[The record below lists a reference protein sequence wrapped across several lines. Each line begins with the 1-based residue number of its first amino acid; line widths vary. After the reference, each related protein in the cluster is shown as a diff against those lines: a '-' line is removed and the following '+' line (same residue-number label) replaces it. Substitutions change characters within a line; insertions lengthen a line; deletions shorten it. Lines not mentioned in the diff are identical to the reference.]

1 MKKFLRLTAAL
12 MAVFAMTSFIACS
25 SDDDDDDDEVA
36 VTAVEITAESTEVE
50 VGKTITLTAKVS
62 PDDATDKTVTW
73 TSSDPAKA
81 TVDGGVVTGVAEGT
95 VTITAKAGDK
105 TATKEI
111 TVKAASSSGDSGST
125 GGSGSGDSG
134 STGGSGSGDSGST
147 GGSGSGDSG
156 STGGS
161 GSGDSGETPSE
172 GDSFANTY
180 WILDGDFPFY
190 ESSDSEGTTVTGVI
204 KDVQYIYLEDAAS
217 GKTYD
222 IDYNAAEAAV
232 QELVNA
238 GTNGS
243 RDIAY
248 TTEPDAFTYS
258 VEGSEVTI
266 TFKYLDETGV
276 EQTETQKATIS
287 EDKTSFSQKQT
298 DDEGNEYTVVFK
310 KATAAPQ
317 NAVLTVTVTKAED
330 PGTGVEV
337 KHVLNAN
344 DLTTFAAAEKSDGA
358 EESLPSEGY
367 FTAIWSAKSKVDSS
381 SKTFSDG
388 FEGTQRINLGGAM
401 LKSKQALK
409 FTTTKAASVK
419 IWWVEGGEDN
429 RQIGIADASAYSG
442 TEHNTVAKTNETL
455 AKNAACISTLEI
467 PSAGTWI
474 LGGVENNNY
483 IFKIEVT
490 E

>member
-12 MAVFAMTSFIACS
+12 MAVFAMTNFIACS
-25 SDDDDDDDEVA
+25 DGGSSSDDDL
-36 VTAVEITAESTEVE
+36 TITAESDVKEVE
-50 VGKTITLTAKVS
+50 VGKTIELNVVGT
-62 PDDATDKTVTW
+62 DADVTW
-73 TSSDPAKA
+73 TSSDTAIA
-81 TVDGGVVTGVAEGT
+81 TVADGTVTGVKAGE
-95 VTITAKAGDK
+95 VTITAKAPDGK
-105 TATKEI
+105 TGTIKI
-111 TVKAASSSGDSGST
+111 TVKAASSSDDSGST

-298 DDEGNEYTVVFK
+298 DDEGNEHTVVYK
-310 KATAAPQ
+310 KAAAAPQ

-388 FEGTQRINLGGAM
+388 FVGTQRINLGGAM
-401 LKSKQALK
+401 LKTKQALK

-419 IWWVEGGEDN
+419 IWWVEGGDDN

-442 TEHNTVAKTNETL
+442 TEKNTVAKTNETL

>member
-1 MKKFLRLTAAL
+1 MKKFLRLTASL

-25 SDDDDDDDEVA
+25 NDDDDDDDVA
-36 VTAVEITAESTEVE
+36 VTAVEITANATEVE
-50 VGKTITLTAKVS
+50 AGKTITLKATVT
-62 PDDATDKTVTW
+62 PDNATDKTVTW
-73 TSSDPAKA
+73 TSSDEKIA
-81 TVDGGVVTGVAEGT
+81 TVKDGTVTGVAEGKA
-95 VTITAKAGDK
+95 TITAKAGDK

-111 TVKAASSSGDSGST
+111 TVKAASSSD
-125 GGSGSGDSG
+125 
-134 STGGSGSGDSGST
+134 DSGST

-180 WILDGDFPFY
+180 WILDGDFPIY

-248 TTEPDAFTYS
+248 TKPDAFTYS
-258 VEGSEVTI
+258 VEGSEVTV
-266 TFKYLDETGV
+266 TLKYLDEAGV
-276 EQTETQKATIS
+276 EQTKTRKATIS
-287 EDKTSFSQKQT
+287 EDKTSISQKQT

-317 NAVLTVTVTKAED
+317 NAVLTVTVTKAE
-330 PGTGVEV
+330 VY
-337 KHVLNAN
+337 
-344 DLTTFAAAEKSDGA
+344 DLGALLADGFEAGAEKSVQSPATINEVLSIVGK
-358 EESLPSEGY
+358 
-367 FTAIWSAKSKVDSS
+367 AK
-381 SKTFSDG
+381 F
-388 FEGTQRINLGGAM
+388 
-401 LKSKQALK
+401 
-409 FTTTKAASVK
+409 
-419 IWWVEGGEDN
+419 
-429 RQIGIADASAYSG
+429 IADAEG
-442 TEHNTVAKTNETL
+442 TNGYVQAGQANSVTVPSKVLKESNGEIIGVNGGFYITVTL
-455 AKNAACISTLEI
+455 AKAGGISFEATASGGATGSSGGSTVEKARIVGLYTSEDVELLSDTIAADSSITSTTNKADGTLP
-467 PSAGTWI
+467 PSTETPKVYTVSDLAAGTYKVFANGARI
-474 LGGVENNNY
+474 YSITV
-483 IFKIEVT
+483 K
-490 E
+490 